1 MRKFIFK
8 TLIFMLP
15 ICLIAL
21 TMEILLRL
29 IPNDYY
35 FKKKFLDAHSND
47 IETLILGNSHSYYGI
62 NPIYFSNN
70 SFNASYISQSLN
82 YDLKILKKYEHNWSK
97 LKIIVLPISYFSLL
111 VKLDAASDSWRV
123 KNYII
128 YYGINIS
135 NGMAYHTEMLSNKLS
150 VNVKRII
157 SFYLK
162 RNTAITCSSLGWGV
176 SYNSK
181 NARDL
186 VETGKDSAKR
196 QTILDFKYFNDIVST
211 LKSIIE
217 FGRMYNIK
225 IVLFT
230 PPAYE
235 TYFENLNKEQLKK
248 TIQTAEDISNQ
259 FENCMYFNF
268 LENKS
273 FTKLDFFDADHLNEN
288 GAEKLTLLI
297 NNKIKD
303 IK

>member
-1 MRKFIFK
+1 
-8 TLIFMLP
+8 
-15 ICLIAL
+15 
-21 TMEILLRL
+21 
-29 IPNDYY
+29 
-35 FKKKFLDAHSND
+35 
-47 IETLILGNSHSYYGI
+47 
-62 NPIYFSNN
+62 
-70 SFNASYISQSLN
+70 
-82 YDLKILKKYEHNWSK
+82 